1 MFCVVYTYLD
11 NLARWE
17 VFFNTH
23 LIKPDSHALCDVI
36 RIYERLMGVKPGMLR
51 LKFNSLLK

>member
-1 MFCVVYTYLD
+1 MFCVIYTYPG

-17 VFFNTH
+17 VFFYTH
-23 LIKPDSHALCDVI
+23 LIKPDSHALSDVI